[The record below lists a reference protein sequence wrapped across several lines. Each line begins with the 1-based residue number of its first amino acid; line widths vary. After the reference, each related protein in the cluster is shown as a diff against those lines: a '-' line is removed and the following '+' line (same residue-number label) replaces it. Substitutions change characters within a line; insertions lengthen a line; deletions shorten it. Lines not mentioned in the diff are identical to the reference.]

1 MAGWHVF
8 GFAEVEDFFQSRP
21 NYAQQLTGRGARFVA
36 DEKNDQPFGG
46 QTIGPA
52 NGKDVL
58 YGWLVGRAAADLGLA
73 QAIAASEAQRVEQ
86 IRRLEEALLGQ
97 IRELQN
103 SPAAAGSAAD
113 SAAVDRFKDQL
124 QLVSERQNFLEAQQ
138 LTSGQLEAELSA
150 KIRGLEA
157 HIEQPPTAIANPEVS
172 ALHTQMAG
180 LAERIAA
187 AEAAASREP
196 TPVDTRL
203 AQGQIA
209 LAVREQTEALESS
222 WQKKLDG
229 LQQEIREKA
238 ELLRLRDGELSD
250 VRVQL
255 AGVAK
260 RLDYVAATPPPEASA
275 SEREAERELWQ
286 RDFDERLT
294 ARLRELGDEIRG
306 KLHGVSSAKV
316 DQEHFRG
323 ETLALTARIAQLE
336 QSIQNAS
343 AGAVGEAREAYQA
356 TVALRGE
363 IAGLK
368 AALLEQQ
375 SAPNESLVRS
385 VETMLREQ
393 IHEVHEQFAEHQRAT
408 LEWQNHFK
416 ELPGGMQTLMQRQ
429 VQAET
434 LAQQTHALVIQET
447 AQIRGAVKAE
457 MTAIEA
463 QLNDHQRARDG
474 AFQGAEDKVNG
485 RLRELHNQLAHGML
499 ALDRRDG
506 ELRELKT
513 QVKTL
518 AQRLDPNGLP
528 PAPVA
533 TSRPVGLVED
543 GAAAPLYEFAA
554 SLQPVELRPI
564 VMPGSMDSGANLLQP
579 ALPGNGLM
587 TDSVTMP
594 AVDLHDRLSAEIER
608 KRAELREKSGRWKV
622 RQ

>member
-1 MAGWHVF
+1 MYLALLR
-8 GFAEVEDFFQSRP
+8 AKTFFQSRP
-21 NYAQQLTGRGARFVA
+21 NYARQAGRGARFVA
-36 DEKNDQPFGG
+36 DEKIDQLFGG

-97 IRELQN
+97 MRELQN
-103 SPAAAGSAAD
+103 NQAAAGSASD
-113 SAAVDRFKDQL
+113 SAEVDLLQDQVR
-124 QLVSERQNFLEAQQ
+124 QFSERQNALEAQQ
-138 LTSGQLEAELSA
+138 LTSGQIEAQLAA
-150 KIRGLEA
+150 KIREVEA
-157 HIEQPPTAIANPEVS
+157 FIEQPPMAIANPEVS
-172 ALHTQMAG
+172 ALRAQMAG
-180 LAERIAA
+180 LVERIAD

-203 AQGQIA
+203 AREQIA
-209 LAVREQTEALESS
+209 LAVREQTEAMESS

-229 LQQEIREKA
+229 LHQEIREKA
-238 ELLRLRDGELSD
+238 VLLRLRDGELSD

-275 SEREAERELWQ
+275 SEREAERALWQ

-306 KLHGVSSAKV
+306 KLHGVTSAKV
-316 DQEHFRG
+316 DQEQFRG

-336 QSIQNAS
+336 QSNQNAS
-343 AGAVGEAREAYQA
+343 AGAATEAREAYQA

-368 AALLEQQ
+368 TALLEQQ
-375 SAPNESLVRS
+375 RS
-385 VETMLREQ
+385 VEAMLREQ
-393 IHEVHEQFAEHQRAT
+393 IHEVHKQIAEHQGAT
-408 LEWQNHFK
+408 LEWQNQFK
-416 ELPGGMQTLMQRQ
+416 ELPGDMQTLMQRQ

-434 LAQQTHALVIQET
+434 LAQQTHALVTQET
-447 AQIRGAVKAE
+447 AQIRGAVKAD

-463 QLNDHQRARDG
+463 QLNERRARND
-474 AFQGAEDKVNG
+474 ALQGVEDTVNG
-485 RLRELHNQLAHGML
+485 RLRELHNQVAHGML

-506 ELRELKT
+506 ELRELQT
-513 QVKTL
+513 QVQTL
-518 AQRLDPNGLP
+518 AHRVGHNGLP
-528 PAPVA
+528 PLASV
-533 TSRPVGLVED
+533 SRPDGLAEG
-543 GAAAPLYEFAA
+543 GAAAPLGGFAA
-554 SLQPVELRPI
+554 SPQPVELRT
-564 VMPGSMDSGANLLQP
+564 VVTSESLDSGANLLQP
-579 ALPGNGLM
+579 ALPGNCLM
-587 TDSVTMP
+587 TDPVKVP

-608 KRAELREKSGRWKV
+608 KRAELRAKSGRWKV
-622 RQ
+622 Q